1 MPSADPSATLKARI
15 AAEIRAQGPMSVAR
29 YFEIAVADPQ
39 DGYWQRR
46 SIIGA
51 GGDFITAPE
60 ISQIFGE
67 LVGLWCAGAWQSMGL
82 PPAVRLIELGPGRG
96 TLMRDVLRT
105 LRRAL
110 PPLHAAVHVHLVEL
124 SAPFR
129 DAQAETLAG
138 FTTAADPVWHDDLA
152 DVPPGPAILIAN
164 EFLDALPIRQ
174 LVRRAGRW
182 HERVVTCDAAGN
194 LATAVGDPV
203 EAEMLGPADDG
214 AIAELREAETPLVA
228 TLAARPAPTAAL
240 FIDYGPEEAC
250 FGDTLQAM
258 RRHAYEDPL
267 AAPGTCDLTAHVQ
280 FARFADTARAAGFAV
295 DGPMVQAEF
304 LGAMGLALRASRLM
318 SANPSQAAAIELA
331 AQRLIA
337 PTGMG
342 SLFKM
347 LALRT
352 SALPP
357 APPFA

>member
-1 MPSADPSATLKARI
+1 MPPAEPDGKLKSRI
-15 AAEIRAQGPMSVAR
+15 VDEIRAKGPISIAR
-29 YFEIAVADPQ
+29 FFEIAVADPQ
-39 DGYWQRR
+39 HGYWQRR

-51 GGDFITAPE
+51 SGDFVTAPE

-67 LVGLWCAGAWQSMGL
+67 LVGLWCAGAWQSMGM
-82 PPAVRLIELGPGRG
+82 PAAVRLVELGPGRG

-110 PPLHAAVHVHLVEL
+110 PAMHAGLHVHLVEL

-129 DAQAETLAG
+129 AAQAALLAG
-138 FTTAADPVWHDDLA
+138 YTAGSEPTWHDDLA
-152 DVPPGPAILIAN
+152 SVPAGPAILVAN
-164 EFLDALPIRQ
+164 EFLDALPVRQ
-174 LVRRAGRW
+174 LVRNQGRW
-182 HERVVTCDAAGN
+182 HERVVTCDGDGR
-194 LATAVGDPV
+194 LAFGIGDPV
-203 EAEMLGPADDG
+203 AADALGPAEDG
-214 AIAELREAETPLVA
+214 AIAELRDAEAPLLA
-228 TLAARPAPTAAL
+228 TLAARTEPTAAI

-267 AAPGTCDLTAHVQ
+267 VAPGTCDLTAHVQ
-280 FARFADTARAAGFAV
+280 FARFAEKARAAGFAV

-304 LGAMGLALRASRLM
+304 LGAMGIAIRASRLM
-318 SANPSQAAAIELA
+318 SANPGEAAAIELA

-342 SLFKM
+342 SLFKV
-347 LALRT
+347 LALR
-352 SALPP
+352 SPALPP